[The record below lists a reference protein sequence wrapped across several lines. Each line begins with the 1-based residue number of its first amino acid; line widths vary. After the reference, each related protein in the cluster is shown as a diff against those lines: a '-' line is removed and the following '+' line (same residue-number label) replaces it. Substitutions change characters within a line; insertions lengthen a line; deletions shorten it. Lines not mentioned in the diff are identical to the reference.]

1 MAFRKGL
8 FMKKSVCLVRLF
20 AGLLCLMAATSC
32 VIPLNP
38 QGNLAGFSIRLGSAN
53 ARSLETSALQSW
65 KINASNP
72 SCDPYESQK
81 LSFPTTTQKVSGLVP
96 GDWTIVVSGYDAAG
110 NLIQMGTKVVT
121 LEAGGNQSVEMPLQM
136 VTNLTLTLSL
146 DENLVTNEAP
156 DHFLFVPISQ
166 TVTLTAPTG
175 YDSYWWFLDSSEYP
189 SSTTNVFTSAAG
201 VLSSGRHRVQL
212 VVRKGSEYYSDEVLI
227 EVGGS

>member
-1 MAFRKGL
+1 
-8 FMKKSVCLVRLF
+8 MKKSVCLVRLF

-53 ARSLETSALQSW
+53 ARSLQTPSLQTW

-72 SCDPYESQK
+72 SSDPYESQK
-81 LSFPTTTQKVSGLVP
+81 LSFPTTTQTVGGLVP
-96 GDWTIVVSGYDAAG
+96 GDWTIVVSAYDADG
-110 NLIQMGTKVVT
+110 YLIQMGTKVVT
-121 LEAGGNQSVEMPLQM
+121 LEAGGNQFVEMELQM

-156 DHFLFVPISQ
+156 DHFLFVSMTQ
-166 TVTLTAPTG
+166 AVTLTAPTG
-175 YDSYWWFLDSSEYP
+175 YDSYWWFLDSSDSP
-189 SSTTNVFTSAAG
+189 SSTTNEFTRDAYM
-201 VLSSGRHRVQL
+201 LSPGRHRVQL